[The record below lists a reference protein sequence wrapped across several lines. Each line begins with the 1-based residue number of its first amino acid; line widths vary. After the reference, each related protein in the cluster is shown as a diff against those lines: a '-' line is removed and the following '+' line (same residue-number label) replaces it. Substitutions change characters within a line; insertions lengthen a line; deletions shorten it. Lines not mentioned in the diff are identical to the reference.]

1 MALAAEA
8 SLQGFYGGV
17 SVFLRAEVASGL
29 SLTGCDAVASSP
41 FLGLKLAVTW
51 TIEKVPR
58 NTFFFDQTLAAMEL
72 EALLNY
78 PRALPAM
85 PRAVSDLLS
94 EMNREEPSPKRIGE
108 LIGRDPALTTRVL
121 RLSNSAF
128 FRVSR
133 KIGSADE
140 AVALLGLTH
149 VRSLVMAA
157 ALGASFKT
165 VPGIDLK
172 QFWRYSLR
180 SAEIARSLA
189 GVLHQNQGNAFTAGL
204 IHAIGILVMHI
215 AMPDELIP
223 IDMGTPPLDLKR
235 AEAEL
240 SAFGYSYAHVGA
252 GMAEKW
258 QFPSEMVS
266 ALRNQTAPFE
276 GEAYDPLAGV
286 LNLASWRARAEE
298 LQLDS
303 QGLVATFPD
312 MVGLTLGL
320 DLDSVLDK
328 DPEEWSFNQALG
340 AFV

>member
-1 MALAAEA
+1 M
-8 SLQGFYGGV
+8 Q
-17 SVFLRAEVASGL
+17 
-29 SLTGCDAVASSP
+29 
-41 FLGLKLAVTW
+41 
-51 TIEKVPR
+51 
-58 NTFFFDQTLAAMEL
+58 L
-72 EALLNY
+72 EELLNY

-85 PRAVSDLLS
+85 PRAVTDLLG
-94 EMNREEPSPKRIGE
+94 EMNQEDPSPRRIGD
-108 LIGRDPALTTRVL
+108 LISRDPALTTRVL

-157 ALGASFKT
+157 ALGSGFKN

-180 SAEIARSLA
+180 VADISRSLA
-189 GVLHQNQGNAFTAGL
+189 GLLRQNEGNAFTAGL
-204 IHAIGILVMHI
+204 IHAIGILIMHI
-215 AMPDELIP
+215 AMPERVAPLN
-223 IDMGTPPLDLKR
+223 MQTPALDLHR
-235 AEAEL
+235 AAAEKA
-240 SAFGYSYAHVGA
+240 AFGYCYAEVGA
-252 GMAEKW
+252 GMIEKW
-258 QFPSEMVS
+258 QFPPEMVS
-266 ALRNQTAPFE
+266 ALGNQIEPFE

-286 LNLASWRARAEE
+286 LNLASWRSRAEE

-303 QGLVATFPD
+303 SGLASTFPD

-320 DLDSVLDK
+320 DLNSVLGK

-340 AFV
+340 AFVG

>member
-1 MALAAEA
+1 M
-8 SLQGFYGGV
+8 Q
-17 SVFLRAEVASGL
+17 
-29 SLTGCDAVASSP
+29 
-41 FLGLKLAVTW
+41 
-51 TIEKVPR
+51 
-58 NTFFFDQTLAAMEL
+58 L

-85 PRAVSDLLS
+85 PRAVTDLLG
-94 EMNREEPSPKRIGE
+94 EMNREEPSPRRVGQ
-108 LIGRDPALTTRVL
+108 LIGNDPALTTRVL

-157 ALGASFKT
+157 ALGSSFKN

-180 SAEIARSLA
+180 VAEISKSLA

-204 IHAIGILVMHI
+204 IHGIGILIMHI
-215 AMPDELIP
+215 AMPDEVMPL
-223 IDMGTPPLDLKR
+223 DMVTPPFDLQR
-235 AEAEL
+235 DAAEQA
-240 SAFGYSYAHVGA
+240 AFGYTYADVGA

-258 QFPSEMVS
+258 QFPSDMVS
-266 ALRNQTAPFE
+266 ALAHQLEPFE
-276 GEAYDPLAGV
+276 GQAYDRLGGI
-286 LNLASWRARAEE
+286 LHLASWRARAEE
-298 LQLDS
+298 LQLDNN
-303 QGLVATFPD
+303 GLLATFPD

-320 DLDSVLDK
+320 DLDSVLGK
-328 DPEEWSFNQALG
+328 DPSEWSFSQALT
-340 AFV
+340 AFVD

>member
-1 MALAAEA
+1 M
-8 SLQGFYGGV
+8 Q
-17 SVFLRAEVASGL
+17 
-29 SLTGCDAVASSP
+29 
-41 FLGLKLAVTW
+41 
-51 TIEKVPR
+51 
-58 NTFFFDQTLAAMEL
+58 L

-94 EMNREEPSPKRIGE
+94 EMNREDPSPRRIGE

-133 KIGSADE
+133 KIGNADE

-157 ALGASFKT
+157 ALGASFKN

-189 GVLHQNQGNAFTAGL
+189 GVLQQNQGNAFTAGL

-215 AMPDELIP
+215 AMPDDMIP
-223 IDMGTPPLDLKR
+223 MNMATPPLDIQR
-235 AEAEL
+235 AAAEQA
-240 SAFGYSYAHVGA
+240 AFGYSYAEVGA
-252 GMAEKW
+252 GMVEKW
-258 QFPSEMVS
+258 QFPVEMVS
-266 ALRNQTAPFE
+266 ALANQIEPFE

-286 LNLASWRARAEE
+286 VHLASWRARAEE
-298 LQLDS
+298 LRLDS
-303 QGLVATFPD
+303 HGLVATFPD

-320 DLDSVLDK
+320 DLDSVLGK
-328 DPEEWSFNQALG
+328 DPSEWSFSQALG
-340 AFV
+340 AFMD